1 MAASSDPSATVEG
14 FEPTT
19 FYRTTED
26 GEKQELTAYSPSDAV
41 RLAFEGWSERKSV
54 NPKAPARSTSTTTTA
69 GDAGK

>member
-19 FYRTTED
+19 FTRTTED
-26 GEKQELTAYSPSDAV
+26 GEKQELTAYSPGDAV
-41 RLAFEGWSERKSV
+41 RLAFDGWTEKKTVSRT
-54 NPKAPARSTSTTTTA
+54 APARSTSTTNTA